1 MSLRNQIRMIRHT
14 VVASL
19 VFGLSSVSAFAVGTW
34 TRVTASA
41 PNANGGV
48 MLVLSDGSVIC
59 KTSAGGT
66 DGIGNTWN
74 KLTPNAQGSYIGG
87 TWSTIAPMYD
97 TRLYFSSQVLMDG
110 RVYVAGGE
118 YGTGGQAGE
127 VYDPVANT
135 WTRTP
140 APSARLSDAN
150 TEMLPDGRVLQAL
163 VAGTLKSTQIYNP
176 LTNTYSTGPT
186 CNGIH
191 NESVWMKLPDASIL
205 FVDRGATTSDRYIPS
220 RNVWMVDGTVPVALF
235 DAYGLETGGAA
246 MLPNGK
252 AFFLGSTS
260 GRTGLYTPSNS
271 TTKAGVWSTGPVI
284 PGNGGGP
291 DAPLAMMSDGKVL
304 CTVSPSPTSANH
316 FPSPTSFYEY
326 DYATNAFTQVNA
338 PSGSTTLNT
347 STYVLNM
354 VCLPDGKVLFSQ
366 QGSTVYYVY
375 TPSGTPLAQGK
386 PTITGLEQ
394 DGCGQFRLIGTQFNG
409 ISEGASYGDDWQMN
423 TNFPIVRLTSGSNVY
438 YCRSYN
444 WNSTGIMT
452 GALETTTK
460 FKVPAGLP
468 AGSYSLVVTANGI
481 ASDPI
486 AFDYTPYR
494 SADLDGD
501 GIVSAAD
508 VSVMLLDFGDCAAC
522 AADLDFDGQVTA
534 GDVGLALLFDGP
546 CF

>member
-1 MSLRNQIRMIRHT
+1 MIRHT

-19 VFGLSSVSAFAVGTW
+19 ALGLSSVSAFAVGTW

-41 PNANGGV
+41 PNANAGV

-118 YGTGGQAGE
+118 YGTGGTAGE

-220 RNVWMVDGTVPVALF
+220 RNVWMVDGPVPVALF
-235 DAYGLETGGAA
+235 DTYGLETGGAA

-252 AFFLGSTS
+252 AFFLGST
-260 GRTGLYTPSNS
+260 GGKTGLYTPSNS
-271 TTKAGVWSTGPVI
+271 TTKAGVWSTGPAI
-284 PGNGGGP
+284 PGSGGGP

-326 DYATNAFTQVNA
+326 DYATNSFTQVNA

-375 TPSGTPLAQGK
+375 TPGGAPLA
-386 PTITGLEQ
+386 
-394 DGCGQFRLIGTQFNG
+394 
-409 ISEGASYGDDWQMN
+409 SGAPPG
-423 TNFPIVRLTSGSNVY
+423 VY
-438 YCRSYN
+438 
-444 WNSTGIMT
+444 T
-452 GALETTTK
+452 
-460 FKVPAGLP
+460 
-468 AGSYSLVVTANGI
+468 
-481 ASDPI
+481 
-486 AFDYTPYR
+486 
-494 SADLDGD
+494 
-501 GIVSAAD
+501 
-508 VSVMLLDFGDCAAC
+508 
-522 AADLDFDGQVTA
+522 
-534 GDVGLALLFDGP
+534 
-546 CF
+546 